1 MSQEGEDRMID
12 LLSLMLDEV
21 RDVKQELRELKA
33 EQRLANEQLA
43 ALERG
48 QTTTND
54 RLGAIEY
61 ALLNDARELRSRMEI
76 VESRVARL
84 EGR

>member
-1 MSQEGEDRMID
+1 MID
-12 LLSLMLDEV
+12 LMSLMLDEL
-21 RDVKQELRELKA
+21 RDVKQEIRELKA

-61 ALLNDARELRSRMEI
+61 VMLHDTRELRSRVEI
-76 VESRVARL
+76 VKSRVAKL